1 MFNLD
6 FLSEPPQ
13 LFFFKKET
21 NKTTFGGFL
30 FIIFIIIILIITIFH
45 ILEFSLNNKYE
56 ISYSI
61 ITNTDEEKEKS
72 KDYPELDPLL
82 NLSVSIKK
90 LNILKSEESNQF
102 TIYDMNQNYK
112 IIKPNTIIQ
121 MRPSEMLFAIS
132 YECTS
137 GSTCT
142 LNDENGYDFGY
153 IFEIKY
159 QGYKLNHQG
168 SIPLTKDSN
177 IYFSECYPFSSH
189 KKILYISSWEV
200 VKYIDNKGTVGFFD
214 KILNK
219 NNEYISG
226 KIKTIYSINNDAPLN
241 MNNQNVVLFVALFN
255 NYDQYIEYQRQEK
268 DILNVIANIGSLFS
282 TCFSVFIF
290 IFAFYSK
297 NINNYQIMNKIM
309 SKNIL
314 IDSREEKKEADKEN
328 FETDLINQN
337 KVNNCRLHNVKSS
350 RFSHNNSNVDSDLQR
365 VNKQS
370 QDIMRINNKSEI
382 KNNKEKEEN
391 RELKKLSFRHI
402 FLNSFFLKCCNEP
415 NVNQIIDLCNDILSK
430 YTSIELLLYNQI
442 MLENLLEDYIW
453 NNPDLKDVNNNKFL
467 SQLYKI
473 S

>member
-1 MFNLD
+1 
-6 FLSEPPQ
+6 
-13 LFFFKKET
+13 
-21 NKTTFGGFL
+21 
-30 FIIFIIIILIITIFH
+30 
-45 ILEFSLNNKYE
+45 
-56 ISYSI
+56 
-61 ITNTDEEKEKS
+61 
-72 KDYPELDPLL
+72 
-82 NLSVSIKK
+82 
-90 LNILKSEESNQF
+90 
-102 TIYDMNQNYK
+102 MNQNFK

-142 LNDENGYDFGY
+142 LNDEDGYDFGY

-159 QGYKLNHQG
+159 QGYKLDHQG
-168 SIPLTKDSN
+168 SIPLINDSN
-177 IYFSECYPFSSH
+177 IYFSEYYPFSSH
-189 KKILYISSWEV
+189 KKFGYISNWEAL
-200 VKYIDNKGTVGFFD
+200 KYKDNRGTFGFFD

-226 KIKTIYSINNDAPLN
+226 KIKTIYSINNDTPFN
-241 MNNQNVVLFVALFN
+241 MNNQNFVLIVALEN

-297 NINNYQIMNKIM
+297 NINNYQIMNKIL

-314 IDSREEKKEADKEN
+314 IDSRAKKEEADKEN

-337 KVNNCRLHNVKSS
+337 KVNNCRLHYVKSR
-350 RFSHNNSNVDSDLQR
+350 RFSHNNSNVDSDIQR
-365 VNKQS
+365 VNKQP
-370 QDIMRINNKSEI
+370 QDIMGSNNISEI
-382 KNNKEKEEN
+382 KNNKEKDEK
-391 RELKKLSFRHI
+391 RELKKLSFKHI
-402 FLNSFFLKCCNEP
+402 FLNSFFLKCCNDP
-415 NVNQIIDLCNDILSK
+415 NVNQVIDLCNDILSK

-453 NNPDLKDVNNNKFL
+453 NNPDLKDINNNRLLTK
-467 SQLYKI
+467 LYKI
-473 S
+473 D